1 MDTKYIMFDLSEAG
15 KINFNEVMET
25 SVDTLRVSNTD
36 KTFVKYVGDI
46 PASVQSL
53 ETKSEEYN
61 KQEILDILSTEDW
74 LIVSGSI
81 ISDHNN

>member
-1 MDTKYIMFDLSEAG
+1 MGTKYIIFDLSEVD
-15 KINFNEVMET
+15 KINFNDVLET

-36 KTFVKYVGDI
+36 KTFVKYNGLI
-46 PASVQSL
+46 PSSVQSL

-74 LIVSGSI
+74 LMVSGSLKT
-81 ISDHNN
+81 N

>member
-1 MDTKYIMFDLSEAG
+1 MDTKYRIFDLSEVD
-15 KINFNEVMET
+15 KINFNEVLES
-25 SVDTLRVSNTD
+25 SVGTLRVSNTD
-36 KTFVKYVGDI
+36 KTFVKYVGEI
-46 PASVQSL
+46 PPSVQSL

-61 KQEILDILSTEDW
+61 NQQILNILSTDDW

>member
-1 MDTKYIMFDLSEAG
+1 MDIKYRIFELSESD
-15 KINFNEVMET
+15 KINFDEVLES

-36 KTFVKYVGDI
+36 KTFVKYVGET

-61 KQEILDILSTEDW
+61 NQEILDILSTDKW
-74 LIVSGSI
+74 LIVSGSLI
-81 ISDHNN
+81 N